1 MSIPKAIDKS
11 RYAKFKF
18 FLIYMAIEETCKLNL
33 SKFTTRCGKFSDPPP
48 LLSTLYVDIGQI
60 SQPQT
65 QPGPPSP
72 IPFHSS
78 QFQVPHFEVSRV
90 GMSIIISQKYST
102 LLYFYSNCAPI
113 RDIDPNYSGLYRY
126 NPNLKLKLI

>member
-33 SKFTTRCGKFSDPPP
+33 SKFTTRCGKFSDTPPP
-48 LLSTLYVDIGQI
+48 LSTLHVDIGQI

-78 QFQVPHFEVSRV
+78 QFQVPHFEVSWV
-90 GMSIIISQKYST
+90 GVSNIISHKYST
-102 LLYFYSNCAPI
+102 LLYYYFNSAPVI
-113 RDIDPNYSGLYRY
+113 DIDPNCSWLYRY
-126 NPNLKLKLI
+126 NPNLN